1 VEDDFGDPES
11 HAGDAHRRR
20 ASHLYGLVVTGA
32 VLATAPDD
40 ISIRRVALLL
50 LGTLGIYWV
59 AETFVHWT
67 ATRTVLHRDLTGH
80 ERRTVVLDGWPLV
93 AASGFPLALLFVEAL
108 FRVQTAIAVNVALAA
123 TVVLLVLVGY
133 QMGSSGGLRGL
144 RLMGAS
150 AFVGLLGVAMI
161 VLKTL
166 LH

>member
-1 VEDDFGDPES
+1 MDDDFGGPES

-32 VLATAPDD
+32 VLATAPAD
-40 ISIRRVALLL
+40 IPIRRVALLL

-67 ATRTVLHRDLTGH
+67 ATRTVLHRDLTRL
-80 ERRTVVLDGWPLV
+80 EQRTVVLDGWPLV
-93 AASGFPLALLFVEAL
+93 AASAIPLALLFVEA
-108 FRVQTAIAVNVALAA
+108 VVHVETETAVNIALVA

-133 QMGSSGGLRGL
+133 QMGRAGGLRGA
-144 RLMGAS
+144 RLVGAS
-150 AFVGLLGVAMI
+150 VLVGLLGVAMI
-161 VLKTL
+161 TLKTL

>member
-1 VEDDFGDPES
+1 MDDDFGGPES

-40 ISIRRVALLL
+40 VAIRRVALLL
-50 LGTLGIYWV
+50 LGTLAIYWV

-67 ATRTVLHRDLTGH
+67 ATRTVLHRDLTRH
-80 ERRTVVLDGWPLV
+80 EQQAVVLDGWPLV
-93 AASGFPLALLFVEAL
+93 AASAGPVALLFLEAVLRVE
-108 FRVQTAIAVNVALAA
+108 TGTAVNIALAA
-123 TVVLLVLVGY
+123 TVVLLVVVGY
-133 QMGSSGGLRGL
+133 QMGSTGGLRGV
-144 RLMGAS
+144 RLVGAS
-150 AFVGLLGVAMI
+150 LLVGLLGVAMI